1 MGNLALA
8 DLNSLWVGFDR
19 LHNEISRGFGQVE
32 YPRFNLIRSDDTEYT
47 LEFSLAGWDKNDIEV
62 IHSKK
67 DGTITIKGT
76 KQAKD
81 SVSYLHK
88 GISGKSFNKSFHL
101 AEHVAVDSAEFDKGL
116 LVIILRLVL
125 PEELKPVTIDIK

>member
-32 YPRFNLIRSDDTEYT
+32 YPRFNLIRSNDTEYT
-47 LEFSLAGWDKNDIEV
+47 IEVSLAGWDKKDIEV
-62 IHSKK
+62 IYSKK
-67 DGTITIKGT
+67 DGKITVKGT
-76 KQAKD
+76 KQVKD
-81 SVSYLHK
+81 NVSYLHK

-101 AEHVAVDSAEFDKGL
+101 AEHVVVESAEFNSGL
-116 LVIILRLVL
+116 LVIILKLVL

>member
-32 YPRFNLIRSDDTEYT
+32 YPRFNLIRSDNTEYT

-81 SVSYLHK
+81 NISYLHR

-101 AEHVAVDSAEFDKGL
+101 AEHVIVDSAEFDNGL
-116 LVIILRLVL
+116 LVIVLKLVL